1 MFLHWADFF
10 CLLLL
15 RHNLRIVLGPLIKVA
30 TMKINFKLGQKVD
43 PLLLHHLL
51 ISFSSYQIW
60 GDTNLCQTRPAL
72 ILLLTKK
79 FESRYAYIVTALF
92 LFFKLFF
99 HVLEDLWQW
108 KLRDCILFIRCQ
120 PKVFYVIIL
129 NKATIS
135 LLHNWVHII
144 HLHSQQTL

>member
-30 TMKINFKLGQKVD
+30 TIKINFKLEQKVD

-60 GDTNLCQTRPAL
+60 GDTNLCQTRPVL
-72 ILLLTKK
+72 ILLLTKNLNQDMHTLWLR
-79 FESRYAYIVTALF
+79 FFSSSSSFFTFLRIFDNESFVI
-92 LFFKLFF
+92 
-99 HVLEDLWQW
+99 
-108 KLRDCILFIRCQ
+108 
-120 PKVFYVIIL
+120 VFYSFGVNPRFFML
-129 NKATIS
+129 SYSTKPPSACYTIEC
-135 LLHNWVHII
+135 I
-144 HLHSQQTL
+144 